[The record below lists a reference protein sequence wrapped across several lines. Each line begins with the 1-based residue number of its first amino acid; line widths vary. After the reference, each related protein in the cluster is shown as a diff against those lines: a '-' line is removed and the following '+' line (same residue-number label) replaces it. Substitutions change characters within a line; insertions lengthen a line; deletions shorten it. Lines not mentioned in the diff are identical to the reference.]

1 MGSAALLLIGAVGW
15 NLRAPHNDSS
25 SGALVTLSGGFELR
39 SHDYGRPVPLYASM
53 LGVEPDTFRQAFSGV
68 HPDPSHD
75 PSGAEQETNKA
86 ALLEVLA
93 QHDVTNERLDE
104 VANYYRFNDSKN
116 ETWPRRTAKV
126 YAIVKDGKVTGFRL
140 DDVGVGYT
148 YPPTV
153 SVSGH
158 PEVRATV
165 RLAFT
170 KDFAT
175 NGHVESVDLVS

>member
-1 MGSAALLLIGAVGW
+1 MLAGVAGW
-15 NLRAPHNDSS
+15 YLRSPDNDSS
-25 SGALVTLSGGFELR
+25 TDAQATATLSGGFELT

-68 HPDPSHD
+68 HPDPGHD
-75 PSGAEQETNKA
+75 PSGSEQETNKA
-86 ALLEVLA
+86 ALLAVLA
-93 QHDVTNERLDE
+93 PHDVTNEKLDE
-104 VANYYRFNDSKN
+104 VANYYRFNDT
-116 ETWPRRTAKV
+116 EGQTWPHRTAKV
-126 YAIVKDGKVTGFRL
+126 HAIVKDGRVTGFQL
-140 DDVGVGYT
+140 DDAGVGYT

-175 NGHVESVDLVS
+175 NGHIASVELTS